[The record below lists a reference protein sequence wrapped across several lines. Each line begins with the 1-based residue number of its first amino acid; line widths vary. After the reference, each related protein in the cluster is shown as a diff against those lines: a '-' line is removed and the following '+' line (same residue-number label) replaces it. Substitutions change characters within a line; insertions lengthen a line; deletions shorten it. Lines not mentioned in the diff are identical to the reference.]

1 MILFLM
7 VMVMGMMLLMQA
19 CEYRVHYFEH
29 PCQNSLKHLKLPK
42 YFMLLNVF
50 EASKIFYVVEC
61 ILSFSFFRSR
71 PEYTVHLKT
80 FDASRISLIFLL
92 LLWIEVGGAIMCVLL
107 RAAVITFEDQNM
119 RDVSQISCY
128 CYSY

>member
-1 MILFLM
+1 MILL
-7 VMVMGMMLLMQA
+7 VMVIIMGMMLLMQA

-61 ILSFSFFRSR
+61 ILSFSFFRGR
-71 PEYTVHLKT
+71 PEYNVYLKT
-80 FDASRISLIFLL
+80 FDASRISLIFL

-119 RDVSQISCY
+119 RDAFQTSCY